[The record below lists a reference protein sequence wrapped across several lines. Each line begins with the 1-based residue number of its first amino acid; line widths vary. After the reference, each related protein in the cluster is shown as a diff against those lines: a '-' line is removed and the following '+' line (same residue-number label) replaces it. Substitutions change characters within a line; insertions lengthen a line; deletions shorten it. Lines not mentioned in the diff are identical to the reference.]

1 MKIIP
6 HNEKYFVFGR
16 QKFKIDFLSESTSS
30 APSKIEEP
38 KTEVKTLPVA
48 ITKPKPPLPPKDE
61 ATKLVI
67 DINNKSRIANS
78 TNPTTTPVSTT
89 MVKSESNPSSATI
102 SVAKKKS
109 KREISLVLEPTPKK
123 CSGYVGFANLP
134 NQVYR

>member
-1 MKIIP
+1 MVIFTL
-6 HNEKYFVFGR
+6 EFV
-16 QKFKIDFLSESTSS
+16 SESTSS

-38 KTEVKTLPVA
+38 KKEVTTTLPVA
-48 ITKPKPPLPPKDE
+48 ITKPKPPIPPKDE

-67 DINNKSRIANS
+67 DINNKTRSAAANS
-78 TNPTTTPVSTT
+78 TNATTTPVSTT
-89 MVKSESNPSSATI
+89 STAAMVVKSESQQIHSTT

>member
-1 MKIIP
+1 MVIFTL
-6 HNEKYFVFGR
+6 EFV
-16 QKFKIDFLSESTSS
+16 SESTSS

-38 KTEVKTLPVA
+38 KKEVTTTLPVA
-48 ITKPKPPLPPKDE
+48 ITKPKPPIPPKDE

-67 DINNKSRIANS
+67 DINNKTRSAA
-78 TNPTTTPVSTT
+78 TNATTTPVSTT
-89 MVKSESNPSSATI
+89 STAAMVVKSESQQIHSTT